1 MNTVSRESK
10 KCFFC
15 KKKTIIILEC
25 SHCKSNFCIKH
36 CSPEYHNCK
45 HEITKS
51 FKLPDK
57 PIISKVEV
65 I

>member
-10 KCFFC
+10 KCYFC
-15 KKKTIIILEC
+15 KKSPMIILEC
-25 SHCKSNFCIKH
+25 SHCKFNFCIKH
-36 CSPEYHNCK
+36 YSPEYHNCK